1 MTQAIRLSPS
11 GPVIANSG
19 GGPFAPGPGASLRL
33 VEAQCTIGG
42 SLAIPTVPVVIGP
55 TLGVP
60 GFLDVLAL
68 PNAALNYRATVLLD
82 VLNGTTNAQ
91 ASVEL
96 YLDSSTD
103 GVTFNEIASNSHLI
117 GQNSVRQIRLDQKL
131 TSGVNFGIIAGQ
143 GSLYLRARI
152 GASTQTYPNV
162 LAESAVTP
170 GGDAHGVGTVLMQ
183 LEECF

>member
-11 GPVIANSG
+11 GPVIANAG

-42 SLAIPTVPVVIGP
+42 SLAIPTVPVAIGP
-55 TLGVP
+55 TLGAV
-60 GFLDVLAL
+60 GFFDVLAG
-68 PNAALNYRATVLLD
+68 PNPALNYRASVLLD
-82 VLNGTTNAQ
+82 VFNGTTNAS

-103 GVTFNEIASNSHLI
+103 GVTFTELASNTHLVA
-117 GQNSVRQIRLDQKL
+117 QNGGRQIRLDKRL
-131 TSGVNFGIIAGQ
+131 TSGVNFGVVAGQ
-143 GSLYLRARI
+143 ASLYLRARI
-152 GASTQTYPNV
+152 GASTQVYPNV
-162 LAESAVTP
+162 LAESALTP
-170 GGDAHGVGTVLMQ
+170 GDTPGSVGTVLMQ